1 MHKACLASPLSW
13 LTLPPAI
20 TGSATYTSSPRNKY
34 CAARV
39 PRNGRL
45 MAPPDKRP
53 PPLSQGVSRPGLSP
67 ASHTLLLQLFSI
79 SHFGQVHCSSAKAP
93 DHCFCPYQYVTPKNP
108 SWAQTAVR
116 HTGQHS
122 ETPSCLTIQTHPT
135 RHTDFSDPVLSSLYL
150 LVHPPLPFFPS
161 LHNVPDWYILK
172 GISHGSRLSL
182 HASKNLC
189 SFQIFNNRI
198 FLAFKYKI
206 SGLFTRMSL
215 HQSKLSAKLH

>member
-34 CAARV
+34 CTARV

-93 DHCFCPYQYVTPKNP
+93 DHCFCLYQLLPQIPREHKLQWGTQDNTVKFPPVKPYKHIQQDTWIFQN
-108 SWAQTAVR
+108 R
-116 HTGQHS
+116 
-122 ETPSCLTIQTHPT
+122 CLT
-135 RHTDFSDPVLSSLYL
+135 
-150 LVHPPLPFFPS
+150 
-161 LHNVPDWYILK
+161 
-172 GISHGSRLSL
+172 
-182 HASKNLC
+182 ASTC
-189 SFQIFNNRI
+189 
-198 FLAFKYKI
+198 
-206 SGLFTRMSL
+206 
-215 HQSKLSAKLH
+215 